1 MTVAWGVG
9 QYVDGA
15 GQRIA
20 WNVSHAEI
28 ERDMG
33 RAIARLEAV
42 GVGPGRRVLWCSML
56 SEAAQFWPF
65 IVATMLRGAQL
76 SCADA
81 TYAEAPRVAMFT
93 RQMDYHA
100 VLGVNGALLD
110 GLDGLGLPYTD
121 VFGNVTVLGARP
133 DAHGRLVAAG
143 LSPTHFVLAGPAVAI
158 GDAPGS
164 PARVDSTEWALRD
177 LDGRVAVTS
186 IAERATPFDSTPTAI
201 RARQITADTFA
212 PVLP

>member
-81 TYAEAPRVAMFT
+81 TYAEATRVAMFT
-93 RQMDYHA
+93 RQMDYYA

-110 GLDGLGLPYTD
+110 GLDGLGLPYSD
-121 VFGNVTVLGARP
+121 VFANVTVLGARP

-143 LSPTHFVLAGPAVAI
+143 LSPTHFLLAGPAVAI

-186 IAERATPFDSTPTAI
+186 IAERATPFDRTPTAI

-212 PVLP
+212 PVFP

>member
-81 TYAEAPRVAMFT
+81 TYAEATRVAMFT
-93 RQMDYHA
+93 RQMDYYA

-110 GLDGLGLPYTD
+110 GLDGLGLPYSD
-121 VFGNVTVLGARP
+121 VLANVTVLGARP

-186 IAERATPFDSTPTAI
+186 IAERATPFDRTPTAI
-201 RARQITADTFA
+201 RARRITADTFA
-212 PVLP
+212 PVFP

>member
-15 GQRIA
+15 GHRIA
-20 WNVSHAEI
+20 WGVSHAEI

-33 RAIARLEAV
+33 RATTRLEAV

-81 TYAEAPRVAMFT
+81 TYAEATRVAMFT
-93 RQMDYHA
+93 RQMDFYA

-110 GLDGLGLPYTD
+110 GLDGLGLPYSD
-121 VFGNVTVLGARP
+121 VFGKVTVLGARP
-133 DAHGRLVAAG
+133 DAHGRLAAAG

-158 GDAPGS
+158 GDAPGM

-201 RARQITADTFA
+201 RARHITADTFV